1 MRLRTILIFGGKVQ
15 PETANRRCY
24 RNKDSVVRLF
34 ATLTLCL
41 SVTACA
47 TSRETYTASG
57 EKGHSINCS
66 GMALNWGMCY
76 EKAGEICGEK
86 GFDVIAGGA
95 DQGAVITGGQFGL
108 FGGTVMNRSM
118 IIKCKQ

>member
-1 MRLRTILIFGGKVQ
+1 MLKEILNLHRCLQYRRVNERFKKISNLNLRIIGII
-15 PETANRRCY
+15 
-24 RNKDSVVRLF
+24 
-34 ATLTLCL
+34 TLCF
-41 SVTACA
+41 SVAACA

-66 GMALNWGMCY
+66 GTALNWGMCY
-76 EKAGEICGEK
+76 EKAGEICGAK
-86 GFDVIAGGA
+86 GFDIIAGGA
-95 DQGAVITGGQFGL
+95 DQGAVITGSQFGL